1 MADAKAGGNF
11 CGYCGHNLL
20 KAAQELSAPI
30 FNCPGCGAG
39 VEIGDSAATKA
50 VAASIEEIPPAPR
63 SPLRLEIP
71 PWLKDAVRGLSNL
84 LTGLLQRA
92 PSKPAEPSLA
102 RRMAEARGQERAAT
116 FYTPGGVV
124 GQMKA
129 DPWGHVRA
137 AALVLFAIL
146 VIAAFFVIISLS

>member
-71 PWLKDAVRGLSNL
+71 QWLKDAVRGLRSRL
-84 LTGLLQRA
+84 QVLLQPA
-92 PSKPAEPSLA
+92 PPKPAQPSLA
-102 RRMAEARGQERAAT
+102 RQIAEQKKQERAAT

-124 GQMKA
+124 EQVKA
-129 DPWGHVRA
+129 DPWGHARA
-137 AALVLFAIL
+137 VAAVLFAVLI
-146 VIAAFFVIISLS
+146 IAAFFVIISLS